1 MAVHLVLAQVLPRA
15 ENLAAL
21 FAAVLD
27 APRALVHR
35 VVLLYVVAHEPLCYP
50 YQATVRLSSAL
61 YVLLDAPLVEALE
74 EPVRLHLFRV
84 RGNVAPDDV
93 RPV

>member
-1 MAVHLVLAQVLPRA
+1 MAVYLVLAQVLPRA

-35 VVLLYVVAHEPLCYP
+35 IVLLYVVAHEPLCYP
-50 YQATVRLSSAL
+50 YQANQRLSSAL
-61 YVLLDAPLVEALE
+61 YVLLDAP
-74 EPVRLHLFRV
+74 
-84 RGNVAPDDV
+84 
-93 RPV
+93 